1 MRIIENKDNPIFTSK
16 GLKMKKD
23 LLIDSSGYVLNIL
36 EKILATDIEIN
47 GIENLPKD
55 NPRIFVANHFTRIE
69 AMIVP
74 YAMYGITDKKVGVIA
89 DDGLFKT
96 YFGNFLRNIGALPK
110 SQPNRNNIILGDIL
124 TGKKDWMIFPEGQM
138 VKAKDIVKMDNH
150 YCVRIDDNESRV
162 FTGSAF
168 FALYSEVL
176 RKEYLNNKIKNLQK
190 FRRKYRIDDIKN
202 INENET
208 MIVPINITYSP
219 LRNGDNFL
227 IKMAQRLFDKI
238 SEHFLEEI
246 EIEGNI
252 VLRSKMIIQILPAIS
267 LHTMLRENYG
277 IELNHKKI
285 IEGLRYDLTHK
296 FMKRIYEN
304 VTIRF
309 DHIFILILYHYPSDT
324 ICKKH
329 LKRLIYMIAHEVK
342 RDSLRYDKDL
352 EKDIINLISYEKF
365 APFDD
370 VLKLAIKDKIIM
382 QTRSDYVIHKD
393 VLLDKHTHH
402 TIRLKNILRVILN
415 EVLIIDKIN
424 QIVKDKIKLTQK
436 ELDQELLELLE
447 KEEINEFEMDYLKYK
462 NNPEIKD
469 KSIGKPY
476 TLTNSKS
483 SKCVIAVHGFSSAP
497 KEVEEMALYL
507 NYKGL
512 NVYAPRLRGHGT
524 VPEDLSTRTY
534 QDWYNN
540 LSRAITI
547 ATLKY
552 DKIFLVGFST
562 GGLLTLLS
570 SKKYFLE
577 LGGIICINAALNLND
592 MRIQTLLPAVS
603 FWNDIVTA
611 VNAHTMK
618 REYVDN
624 QPRYPEINYNK
635 YYVQSIKQLRE
646 LMSHTKK
653 TLRRIN
659 APTLILQAKNDP
671 VVNPSSAYEIYD
683 KIRSKNKDIIM
694 IDIAKHVMIKG
705 EDTKRVFDKITDFIL
720 KS

>member
-1 MRIIENKDNPIFTSK
+1 
-16 GLKMKKD
+16 MKKD
-23 LLIDSSGYVLNIL
+23 LLIDSSGYVLNLL

-47 GIENLPKD
+47 GINNLPKD
-55 NPRIFVANHFTRIE
+55 NPRVFVANHFTRIE

-89 DDGLFKT
+89 DDSLFKT
-96 YFGNFLRNIGALPK
+96 YFGNFLKNIGALPK

-150 YCVRIDDNESRV
+150 YCVRIDNKDSRV
-162 FTGSAF
+162 YTGSAF

-176 RKEYLNNKIKNLQK
+176 RKEYLNKKIKNKTK
-190 FRRKYRIDDIKN
+190 FQRKYMIDSIEN
-202 INENET
+202 ISENET

-227 IKMAQRLFDKI
+227 IKMAQKLFDNI
-238 SEHFLEEI
+238 SENFLEEI

-252 VLRSKMIIQILPAIS
+252 VLKSKMIIQILPPIS
-267 LHTMLRENYG
+267 VHTMLRENYG
-277 IELNHKKI
+277 IELNHQKI

-296 FMKRIYEN
+296 FMKQIYEN
-304 VTIRF
+304 LTIRF
-309 DHIFILILYHYPSDT
+309 DHIFTLILYYYPSDS
-324 ICKKH
+324 ICKNH
-329 LKRLIYMIAHEVK
+329 FKRLIYMVAHEVK
-342 RDSLRYDKDL
+342 RNCMLYEKDL

-365 APFDD
+365 APFDE
-370 VLKLAIKDKIIM
+370 VLKIAIKDKIIM
-382 QTRSDYVIHKD
+382 QTRSDYIIYKKT
-393 VLLDKHTHH
+393 LLNKHTHH

-424 QIVKDKIKLTQK
+424 NIVKDKIKLSQK
-436 ELDQELLELLE
+436 ELDIELLKLLE
-447 KEEINEFEMDYLKYK
+447 KEELNEFEMDYMKYK
-462 NNPEIKD
+462 NNENIKD
-469 KSIGKPY
+469 KNIGRPY
-476 TLTNSKS
+476 TLTNDKS

-524 VPEDLSTRTY
+524 VPEDLATRTY

-540 LSRAITI
+540 ISRAITI

-552 DKIFLVGFST
+552 DKIYLVGFST

-577 LGGIICINAALNLND
+577 LGGIMCINAALNLND
-592 MRIQTLLPAVS
+592 MRITTLLPAVS
-603 FWNDIVTA
+603 FWNDIVSA
-611 VNAHTMK
+611 FNAHTLAK
-618 REYVDN
+618 EYVDN
-624 QPRYPEINYNK
+624 KPRYPEINYNK
-635 YYVQSIKQLRE
+635 YYVQSIKQLKE

-653 TLRRIN
+653 TLYKIN

-683 KIRSKNKDIIM
+683 KIRSKNKDLIM

-705 EDTKRVFDKITDFIL
+705 ENTKIVFDKIIDFIL